1 MSETRND
8 TKIWPKYL
16 GGNWIQSQNTRSI
29 FSPFDGREVGRV
41 TSTDEADTETALA
54 AAHLA
59 FGETRTLAAW
69 QKHDILRFIENAIGK
84 RREDLARSITDE
96 SGKPIRDARSEVDR
110 ARLVFNLAAG
120 EAQRLGGDVLP
131 LDLNAASNRRMGLTK
146 RFPCGVVGAIT
157 PFNFPLNLV
166 AHKIAPAFAAG
177 CPVILK
183 PAEKT
188 PLTALRLAEIIQNS
202 GWPKAGFSVLTPD
215 TPQSVGAGFAS
226 DERIAVLSFT
236 GSDTVG
242 WSLKQQANRKRVLL
256 ELGGN
261 AAVIVE
267 ADANL
272 DYASARCA
280 GGAFAN
286 AGQVCISVQRILVQ
300 KSVWEP
306 FVSRFLERV
315 KALRLGDPQNEN
327 TDLGPMISAAAC
339 EKTENM
345 VQAALAGG
353 AKELIAGGRQGG
365 ENLLFAPIVLTNTTP
380 DMAVWADE
388 AFAPLVCIEPYDTF
402 DEVLHRVND
411 SRFGLQAGIFTQNIG
426 RIFEAW
432 QTLRVG
438 GVVANDV
445 PQYRVDNMPYGGEKE
460 SGFGREGVRYAIEEM
475 TELRLLALNF
485 P

>member
-1 MSETRND
+1 MSE

-16 GGNWIQSQNTRSI
+16 GGNWIKSQTTRPI
-29 FSPFDGREVGRV
+29 LSPYDGREVGRV
-41 TSTDEADTETALA
+41 TSTGEADTETALA
-54 AAHLA
+54 AAHHA
-59 FGETRTLAAW
+59 FGETRKLAAW
-69 QKHDILRFIENAIGK
+69 QKHDILRFIEKAVGEE
-84 RREDLARSITDE
+84 RETLAQGITEE
-96 SGKPIRDARSEVDR
+96 SGKTIRDACAEVDR

-131 LDLNAASNRRMGLTK
+131 LDLNAASNGRMGLTK
-146 RFPCGVVGAIT
+146 RFPTGVVGAIT

-177 CPVILK
+177 CPVVLK

-188 PLTALRLAEIIQNS
+188 PLTALRLAQIIQNS

-215 TPQSVGAGFAS
+215 NPQSVGAAFAQ
-226 DERIAVLSFT
+226 DERVAVLSFT

-242 WSLKQQANRKRVLL
+242 WNLKQQANRKRVLL

-267 ADANL
+267 ADADL
-272 DYASARCA
+272 DFASARCA

-300 KSVWEP
+300 RSVWKP
-306 FVSRFLERV
+306 FISRFLERV

-327 TDLGPMISAAAC
+327 TDLGPMISAQAC
-339 EKTENM
+339 EKTEDM
-345 VQAALAGG
+345 VQAAFAGG
-353 AKELIAGGRQGG
+353 AKKLLAGGRQSR
-365 ENLLFAPIVLTNTTP
+365 ENLLFSPIVLTNTTP
-380 DMAVWADE
+380 DMAVWGDE
-388 AFAPLVCIEPYDTF
+388 TFAPLVCIEPYDTF
-402 DEVLHRVND
+402 AEALRRVND
-411 SRFGLQAGIFTQNIG
+411 SRFGLQAGVFTQNIG

-432 QTLRVG
+432 ETLRVG
-438 GVVANDV
+438 GVIANDV